1 MLAQLRTLQVDEVQE
16 WQLYFRF
23 GERVWPIRLC
33 AVRKSQAAAERAQ
46 RKARR
51 KAQRKQHR
59 LRADTLALSEYLLVV
74 TNLEPQGWNAA
85 HVLELY
91 RCRWQVELA
100 FKRLKSL
107 LKLGH
112 LPKNDPDSS
121 RAWLQLKLLL
131 ALIIEKLCQDAR
143 FFSPWGYRLE
153 PQPLGGLAG
162 DA

>member
-1 MLAQLRTLQVDEVQE
+1 MLAHLRPLQVAQAQD

-23 GERVWPIRLC
+23 GERCWPIRLC
-33 AVRKSQAAAERAQ
+33 AVRKSQAAAERAK

-74 TNLEPQGWNAA
+74 TNLEPEAWSAA

-91 RCRWQVELA
+91 RCRWQIELA

-112 LPKNDPDSS
+112 LPKKDPDSA
-121 RAWLQLKLLL
+121 RAWMQLKLLL
-131 ALIIEKLCQDAR
+131 ALVIEKLCEQAR

-153 PQPLGGLAG
+153 P
-162 DA
+162 